1 MLLCIITPLTF
12 TGCYSVF
19 DRGLLWTQATTQQ
32 VENLV
37 GEAVSAASADLRQ
50 MISTELGRAGVSMS
64 QKMEKPL
71 SKLRSLYD
79 DMKESLEAQVGR
91 VVGRVVVRRV
101 VVRRVAGKELS
112 R

>member
-1 MLLCIITPLTF
+1 M
-12 TGCYSVF
+12 GK
-19 DRGLLWTQATTQQ
+19 A
-32 VENLV
+32 V
-37 GEAVSAASADLRQ
+37 GAASADLRQ

-91 VVGRVVVRRV
+91 VVVGRVVVG
-101 VVRRVAGKELS
+101 RVAGKELS
-112 R
+112 RE